1 MSRDDLD
8 GVFSAFLRDRWK
20 TGLFLLAC
28 MGVFALFSALFG
40 LPLSGVTYAC
50 VLCFFFGMLTVGV
63 DFSRYL
69 RRHVQLRRLLHA
81 ALSDAA
87 ALPAPRGL
95 IEDDYH
101 ALLCLA
107 LENSAAAA
115 EKAESAGRAQRDYYS
130 LWAHQIKVPI
140 SAMRLLLQSQQSGQA
155 AQLGAELFKIEQYV
169 DMALNY
175 VRLNGDSTD
184 YVLKTCPLCDIV
196 RQAVRKFAPLFI
208 QKKLKLNYHDTS
220 LMVLT
225 DEKWL
230 VFALEQLLSNAVKY
244 TRRGSVTIRAD
255 EASQSLIVED
265 TGIGIAP
272 EDLPRVFE
280 QGYTG
285 YNGRGDKRATGLGLY
300 LCKQVLTRLGHTIS
314 IQSEPGRG
322 TRATVGLE
330 HIQTCLE

>member
-208 QKKLKLNYHDTS
+208 QKKLKLN
-220 LMVLT
+220 
-225 DEKWL
+225 
-230 VFALEQLLSNAVKY
+230 
-244 TRRGSVTIRAD
+244 
-255 EASQSLIVED
+255 
-265 TGIGIAP
+265 
-272 EDLPRVFE
+272 
-280 QGYTG
+280 
-285 YNGRGDKRATGLGLY
+285 
-300 LCKQVLTRLGHTIS
+300 
-314 IQSEPGRG
+314 
-322 TRATVGLE
+322 
-330 HIQTCLE
+330 